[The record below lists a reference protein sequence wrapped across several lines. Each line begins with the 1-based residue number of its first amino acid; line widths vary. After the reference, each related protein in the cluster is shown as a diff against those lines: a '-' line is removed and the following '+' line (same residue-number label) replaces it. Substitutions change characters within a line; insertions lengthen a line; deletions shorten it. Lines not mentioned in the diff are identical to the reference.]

1 MSQNLNV
8 SYHGC
13 GACYF
18 DGTLP
23 LISKQDSCSS
33 PTEHP
38 FWKDPWD
45 VTDGI
50 NSRNHLKRGK
60 FAPPSY
66 IDAYFDYKIMQTRFH
81 DSDENKSD

>member
-23 LISKQDSCSS
+23 LISKQGSCSS
-33 PTEHP
+33 PIEHP
-38 FWKDPWD
+38 VWKDPAD
-45 VTDGI
+45 VTDGV
-50 NSRNHLKRGK
+50 NTRNQLKRRK
-60 FAPPSY
+60 FAPP
-66 IDAYFDYKIMQTRFH
+66 
-81 DSDENKSD
+81 